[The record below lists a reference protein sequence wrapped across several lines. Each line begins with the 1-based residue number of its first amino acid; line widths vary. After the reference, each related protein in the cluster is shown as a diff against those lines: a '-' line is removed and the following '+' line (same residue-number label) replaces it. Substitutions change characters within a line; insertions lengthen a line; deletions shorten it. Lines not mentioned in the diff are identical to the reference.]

1 MGGTFNAKRQKI
13 KRGLF
18 ATKGSHK
25 SGASEVMP
33 GMQGIYCFV
42 TMDRETKAVSEL
54 RGLLHE
60 YLERIYG
67 PQESIAGSSSDE
79 GGDVSDLLT
88 KELAELKKAPTNTK
102 QQFYWRKTNMDCVVF
117 LQTYAPIEP
126 AEFVRKVL
134 TDLQETKIKKTRY
147 TQRLHPIQRT
157 CRPYED
163 DLKEAARPL
172 LALHF
177 EGKKG
182 IKWAVEARVKRNSSI
197 KREVA
202 IDLIAGLVG
211 PDHVVDLKNAEVT
224 VIVEVL
230 TNVCG
235 ISVVRDYQE
244 LRKFNLEEIHAGDA
258 KKLQPVRTKEAT
270 ATQQT
275 GSEDEESDRSESD
288 RNPRDD

>member
-1 MGGTFNAKRQKI
+1 MGETYNAKRQKI

-25 SGASEVMP
+25 SGASEVVP

-54 RGLLHE
+54 RGLLNE
-60 YLERIYG
+60 YLEKIYG
-67 PQESIAGSSSDE
+67 PQQSNAGASSDE
-79 GGDVSDLLT
+79 EGDVSDLLT
-88 KELAELKKAPTNTK
+88 KELAELKKAPSNTK

-126 AEFVRKVL
+126 AEFVRLIL
-134 TDLQETKIKKTRY
+134 TDLKKTKIKKTRY

-163 DLKEAARPL
+163 DIKAMARPL
-172 LALHF
+172 LAPHF

-197 KREVA
+197 KREVV
-202 IDLIAGLVG
+202 IDAIAGLVG
-211 PDHVVDLKNAEVT
+211 TDHVVDLKNAEVT

-235 ISVVRDYQE
+235 MSVVRDYQA

-258 KKLQPVRTKEAT
+258 KKQQPVKTEGAT

-275 GSEDEESDRSESD
+275 GSEEEKSDSGKSEASPPDE
-288 RNPRDD
+288 